1 MPSSI
6 VTSKSGV
13 AAVNG
18 AMHDH
23 WRLFTT
29 EGVVLGGLG
38 LAAIVAPFIAGL
50 VVAVFFG
57 WLFLV
62 AGIAGLAFTIRA
74 RGAPGFAW
82 SLLSALAALIAG
94 AALLWSP
101 LAGLVTLTY
110 VLTGFFLIDGVLMIF
125 LSLAHK
131 HGASA
136 RWMGMLLNGVV
147 DLFLAG
153 VIIAG
158 LPGTLLWAFG
168 LIVGIDMIF
177 GGATLA
183 ALAFSTRKA
192 KGV

>member
-1 MPSSI
+1 MP
-6 VTSKSGV
+6 
-13 AAVNG
+13 
-18 AMHDH
+18 HH
-23 WRLFTT
+23 
-29 EGVVLGGLG
+29 LGG
-38 LAAIVAPFIAGL
+38 
-50 VVAVFFG
+50 
-57 WLFLV
+57 
-62 AGIAGLAFTIRA
+62 A
-74 RGAPGFAW
+74 RGAPGVAW
-82 SLLSALAALIAG
+82 SLVSALAALIAG

-177 GGATLA
+177 GGFSLIRISSATRQ
-183 ALAFSTRKA
+183 SQ
-192 KGV
+192 GE